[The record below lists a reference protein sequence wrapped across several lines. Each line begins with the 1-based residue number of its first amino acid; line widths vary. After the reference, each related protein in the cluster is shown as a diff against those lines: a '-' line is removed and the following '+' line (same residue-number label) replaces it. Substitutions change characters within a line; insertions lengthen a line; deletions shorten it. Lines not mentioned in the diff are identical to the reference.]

1 VRAGE
6 GAVIP
11 AGFVG
16 AFEVVE
22 AVRKHFVV
30 IERP

>member
-1 VRAGE
+1 
-6 GAVIP
+6 VIP
-11 AGFVG
+11 GGFEG

-30 IERP
+30 VDRGG